1 VVFANLGKGLGSAPE
16 SCDVLQAIHGVG
28 IDWTFAGEAVEH
40 GGFLVRA
47 TAVSVSLGGM
57 MVTALMLGLVSGAS
71 PLCMPAVLIHSTPS
85 GMVAGCKAV
94 RLTKTLRLLMRG
106 AEAIGYK
113 MVDFR
118 KGHTEVLKSIAAF
131 P

>member
-1 VVFANLGKGLGSAPE
+1 M
-16 SCDVLQAIHGVG
+16 LQAIHGVG

-71 PLCMPAVLIHSTPS
+71 PLCISPIACAQRRRSLGVLVKLP
-85 GMVAGCKAV
+85 C
-94 RLTKTLRLLMRG
+94 LLSR
-106 AEAIGYK
+106 
-113 MVDFR
+113 
-118 KGHTEVLKSIAAF
+118 
-131 P
+131 